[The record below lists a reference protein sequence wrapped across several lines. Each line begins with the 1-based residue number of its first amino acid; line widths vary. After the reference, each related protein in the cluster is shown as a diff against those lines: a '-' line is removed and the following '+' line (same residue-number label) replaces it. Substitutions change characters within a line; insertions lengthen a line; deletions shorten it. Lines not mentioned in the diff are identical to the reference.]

1 MSMNNQMS
9 RLKEGAEKVL
19 FENILPF
26 WIEKCFDKDNNRF
39 YGAVDN
45 FGNPIRDARIS
56 LILYTRIL
64 WAFSYLYKMYKED
77 KYQNLAD
84 TAYNY
89 LVGNF
94 IDREYGGAYWILDKY
109 GRPNVEAKKI
119 YGHAFLIYALSEYY
133 EIKGNDKL
141 LELINNFY
149 SLIEEKFLDV
159 ADNGYFET
167 FNRDWSKPA
176 EMRISDRDME
186 AEKSMNS
193 HLHMMEAYTNL
204 YRVTRAK
211 SVKSRLINIL
221 ELLQRYIILPS
232 GHLGLFF
239 DSKWD
244 LKSNNISFGHDIEC
258 SWLLTEAMGVLG
270 SEVYE
275 NLRKISLK
283 LAETTLNSAF
293 NERNSI
299 YREQRETGELEDD
312 VEWWTQAEAVVGLIN
327 AYQLTGD
334 NRYLEKALLAWD
346 FIESFLVDWNY
357 GEWFY
362 EVSKDGKPNLKKLK
376 VEEWKGPYHN
386 VRACVNI
393 ILRVDKILREW
404 RNPK

>member
-1 MSMNNQMS
+1 MNNQMS

-64 WAFSYLYKMYKED
+64 WAFSYLYKIYKED

-94 IDREYGGAYWILDKY
+94 IDREYGGVYWMLDKY
-109 GRPNVEAKKI
+109 DRPNVEAKKI

-258 SWLLTEAMGVLG
+258 SWLLTEAMEVLG